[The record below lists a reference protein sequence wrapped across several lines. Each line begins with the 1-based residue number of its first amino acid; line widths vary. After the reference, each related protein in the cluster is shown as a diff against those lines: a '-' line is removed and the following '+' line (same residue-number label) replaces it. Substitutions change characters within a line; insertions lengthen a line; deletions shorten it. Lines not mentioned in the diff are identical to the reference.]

1 MGSKFRGQGSSQS
14 IKDTFLLHVKL
25 KERLQIQATQVNQD
39 LKLVFESSFETMKK
53 YLIYLSI
60 LTMNIIH
67 YILSVIL
74 GRL

>member
-39 LKLVFESSFETMKK
+39 LKLVFESSFETIKK
-53 YLIYLSI
+53 YLI
-60 LTMNIIH
+60 
-67 YILSVIL
+67 
-74 GRL
+74 